1 MKKIISL
8 GIASAVLAL
17 TAISASAAV
26 VVKTEDAVETGKTIT
41 VSFVTDVDLPANS
54 APGFKVVATGVEYVA
69 GSEKATDGIGMY
81 NNDTGKFGFIK
92 TNAAKA
98 GDVLATIT
106 YTVTAKAGE
115 AVTINVV
122 DPENF
127 GDTNVTPMQVTVEEK
142 KPDSS
147 SSTDSSST
155 DSSSTDSSSTD
166 SSSSDSKPA
175 DPDKPADTGIAL
187 AVFPAILAGA
197 AVVVAKKRK

>member
-26 VVKTEDAVETGKTIT
+26 VVKTDDKIETGKTIT

-69 GSEKATDGIGMY
+69 GSEKATDGIGVY
-81 NNDTGKFGFIK
+81 SNDTGKFGFIK

-127 GDTNVTPMQVTVEEK
+127 GDTNVTPLQVTVEEN
-142 KPDSS
+142 KPDDSS
-147 SSTDSSST
+147 SETP
-155 DSSSTDSSSTD
+155 
-166 SSSSDSKPA
+166 SSSDSGTSSETPSGSDSGSTPV
-175 DPDKPADTGIAL
+175 DPNKPADTGIAL
-187 AVFPAILAGA
+187 AVFPAIIAGA